1 MEKQE
6 SSLLKIKEDD
16 LVQYKDEVT
25 NYLKQVGWKP
35 DNKSSSTSGI
45 NLNFLTNVNKALDL
59 KQEDEASVLKA
70 AIKISNDRV
79 ILSSSSSQILNAVRT
94 GFCIGK
100 YVASQYS
107 EACGLGLLQQKNQNG
122 SLHQSELP
130 EFHDKSQT
138 QSAVLLFS
146 AASYIQYALQDY
158 LADEVSSIQID
169 FGGIPEVSLTRPSKA
184 IQCSMYYYA
193 AYLERSGIVTS
204 DLHFVKLTLLYFER
218 LMEEIVLRKNAL
230 KYGEAFDQNHYKLE
244 NSEFVLQGFETQ
256 SSVRVKG
263 MQFNPTRMEAIVAN
277 KQAKHLFKRYAE
289 RLLCYDF
296 DAKKNPINELGGL
309 PSITMADGKP
319 GTGKSMLIAATAT
332 LIQERC
338 DQLGYPFLFWPLPET
353 IVSTFQGG
361 TAERAMEWFKP
372 MQDPNKIVFAPI
384 DDAENNLE
392 ERTRQGVSAGVR
404 EFIGVFLRN
413 TEGAYAVNLGNRLIS
428 LFTNIPD
435 QIDKAVL
442 SRIQMR
448 ISMEGASSKFDF
460 MDQDY
465 LWWKK
470 YVELDKKFVDN
481 DDPKNYKYMEAQ
493 QAAASINELVSS
505 KYSFQLPE
513 VEELFHNTKKTI
525 DTDAHEFFGLF
536 YNQVLEKYPF
546 FSSRDLRNIQKAV
559 DARLIDFDLPE
570 VWWDNTDDFFTQ
582 AYDKKIVILKDLMK
596 QNMKGVSFGDVRLYE
611 ALNYI
616 ENSIRINQTG
626 VNREIK
632 EHAKRLYIQQQA
644 NKSLLSGDIND

>member
-6 SSLLKIKEDD
+6 SSLLKIKEED
-16 LVQYKDEVT
+16 LLKYKEEVT
-25 NYLKQVGWKP
+25 AYLKQVSWLP
-35 DNKSSSTSGI
+35 DGKATSSSI
-45 NLNFLTNVNKALDL
+45 DLNFLTNVNKALDL
-59 KQEDEASVLKA
+59 NEEDTVSILKET
-70 AIKISNDRV
+70 IRVSGDRV
-79 ILSSSSSQILNAVRT
+79 ILSNSCNQILNAIRT
-94 GFCIGK
+94 GYCIGK
-100 YVASQYS
+100 HLAGLYS
-107 EACGLGLLQQKNQNG
+107 EACGLELLQQKNNNG

-146 AASYIQYALQDY
+146 AASYIKYILSDY
-158 LADEVSSIQID
+158 MADEVSSIQID
-169 FGGIPEVSLTRPSKA
+169 FGGIPQVSLTRPSKA
-184 IQCSMYYYA
+184 IQCSLYYYG

-204 DLHFVKLTLLYFER
+204 DLHFLKITLLYFER
-218 LMEEIVLRKNAL
+218 LLEEISLRKNAL
-230 KYGEAFDQNHYKLE
+230 KYAEVFNENHYKLE
-244 NSEFVLQGFETQ
+244 NTEFVLQGFEIM
-256 SSVRVKG
+256 SSTSVKG
-263 MQFNPTRMEAIVAN
+263 MQFNPTRMEDIVAN

-289 RLLCYDF
+289 RLLCYDK
-296 DAKKNPINELGGL
+296 DARKNPINELGGL

-332 LIQERC
+332 LLQERC
-338 DQLGYPFLFWPLPET
+338 DQLGYNFLFWPLPET

-413 TEGAYAVNLGNRLIS
+413 TEGAYAVNLGNRLMS

-448 ISMEGASSKFDF
+448 ISMEGANTPYDF

-465 LWWKK
+465 LWWNK
-470 YVELDKKFVDN
+470 YTKLDKRFIDN
-481 DDPKNYKYMEAQ
+481 TDPKAYQYMDAQ
-493 QAAASINELVSS
+493 KAAESINELVS
-505 KYSFQLPE
+505 KTYTFETPE
-513 VEELFHNTKKTI
+513 LEELYVNTQKNY
-525 DTDAHEFFGLF
+525 DVQSHEFFGAL
-536 YNQVLEKYPF
+536 YNTVLERYPF

-570 VWWDNTDDFFTQ
+570 VWWDNPNDFFTQ
-582 AYDKKIVILKDLMK
+582 EYDKKLDILKDLMK
-596 QNMKGVSFGDVRLYE
+596 QNMKGVSFGEVRLYE

-626 VNREIK
+626 IKREIK
-632 EHAKRLYIQQQA
+632 ARAKQLYIQEQA
-644 NKSLLSGDIND
+644 NKELLNGNIND

>member
-6 SSLLKIKEDD
+6 SSLLKIKDEDLD
-16 LVQYKDEVT
+16 KFKDDIT
-25 NYLKQVGWKP
+25 AYLKQVSWLP
-35 DNKSSSTSGI
+35 DRKQTSGSI

-59 KQEDEASVLKA
+59 QQEDTVSILKEA
-70 AIKISNDRV
+70 IRISDDRV
-79 ILSSSSSQILNAVRT
+79 ILSNACNQVLNSIRT
-94 GFCIGK
+94 GFCLGK
-100 YVASQYS
+100 HVAGLYS
-107 EACGLGLLQQKNQNG
+107 EASGLELLQQKNNNG

-130 EFHDKSQT
+130 EFHDKNQT
-138 QSAVLLFS
+138 QSAILLFT
-146 AASYIQYALQDY
+146 AASYVKYALEDY
-158 LADEVSSIQID
+158 LADQVSSIHID
-169 FGGIPEVSLTRPSKA
+169 FGGIPQVSLTRPSKA
-184 IQCSMYYYA
+184 IQCALYYYG

-204 DLHFVKLTLLYFER
+204 DLHLLRLTLLYFER
-218 LMEEIVLRKNAL
+218 LADEIILRKNAL
-230 KYGEAFDQNHYKLE
+230 KYTEAFNQNHYKLE
-244 NSEFVLQGFETQ
+244 KTEFIVQGFEPM
-256 SSVRVKG
+256 SSISVKG
-263 MQFNPTRMEAIVAN
+263 MQFNPTRMEDIVAN

-332 LIQERC
+332 LLQERC
-338 DQLGYPFLFWPLPET
+338 DQLGYDFLFWPLPET

-372 MQDPNKIVFAPI
+372 MQDPHKIVFAPI

-448 ISMEGASSKFDF
+448 ISMEGAVDKYDF
-460 MDQDY
+460 IDQDY
-465 LWWKK
+465 LWWRK
-470 YVELDKKFVDN
+470 YDVLDNGFINNK
-481 DDPKNYKYMEAQ
+481 DPKAYEYMEAQ
-493 QAAASINELVSS
+493 KAAKSINELVST
-505 KYSFQLPE
+505 KFTFEIPD
-513 VEELFHNTKKTI
+513 VEELFETVKKEYDTNT
-525 DTDAHEFFGLF
+525 HEFFGAF
-536 YNQVLEKYPF
+536 YNKVLTKYPF

-570 VWWDNTDDFFTQ
+570 VWWDHPDDFFTKP
-582 AYDKKIVILKDLMK
+582 YEEKLNILKLLMK
-596 QNMKGVSFGDVRLYE
+596 ENMKGVSFGDIRLYE

-616 ENSIRINQTG
+616 QNAIRINETG
-626 VNREIK
+626 INRSIK
-632 EHAKRLYIQQQA
+632 ERAKELYIQQKA
-644 NKSLLSGDIND
+644 NEQLSSGNIHD

>member
-16 LVQYKDEVT
+16 LDQYKEEIT
-25 NYLKQVGWKP
+25 TYLKQVSWKP
-35 DNKSSSTSGI
+35 DNKSGANAI
-45 NLNFLTNVNKALDL
+45 NLNFLSNVSKAMDL
-59 KQEDEASVLKA
+59 QQEDQSSVLKEA
-70 AIKISNDRV
+70 VRISNDRV
-79 ILSSSSSQILNAVRT
+79 ILSNASNQVMNAIRK
-94 GFCIGK
+94 GYSIGK
-100 YVASQYS
+100 HIAKLYGDAS
-107 EACGLGLLQQKNQNG
+107 GLELLHQKNKNG

-138 QSAVLLFS
+138 QSAILLF
-146 AASYIQYALQDY
+146 AASTFIQYALADY
-158 LADEVSSIQID
+158 RSDEVSSIQID
-169 FGGIPEVSLTRPSKA
+169 FAGIPEVSLTRPSKA

-193 AYLERSGIVTS
+193 AYLERSGVVVS

-218 LMEEIVLRKNAL
+218 IMEEVILRKNAL
-230 KYGEAFDQNHYKLE
+230 KYSEAFTQNHYKLE
-244 NSEFVLQGFETQ
+244 KTQYVIQGFESP
-256 SSVRVKG
+256 SSVSVKG
-263 MQFNPTRMEAIVAN
+263 TQFNPTRMEAIVAN

-296 DAKKNPINELGGL
+296 DAKMNPINELGGL

-338 DQLGYPFLFWPLPET
+338 DDLGYPFLFWPLPET

-448 ISMEGASSKFDF
+448 ISMEGASSEFDF

-470 YVELDKKFVDN
+470 YTELDKKFIDN
-481 DDPKNYKYMEAQ
+481 QDPKNYKYMDAQ
-493 QAAASINELVSS
+493 QAAASINELVET
-505 KYSFQLPE
+505 KYSFQIPE
-513 VEELFHNTKKTI
+513 LEEMFYNTSKQV
-525 DTDAHEFFGLF
+525 DVDAHQFFGKF
-536 YNQVLEKYPF
+536 YESVLQKYPF

-570 VWWDNTDDFFTQ
+570 VWWSNKDDFFTQ
-582 AYDKKIVILKDLMK
+582 PYDKKIIILKDLMK
-596 QNMKGVSFGDVRLYE
+596 QNMKGVSFGDIRLYE

-632 EHAKRLYIQQQA
+632 EQAKRLYIQQQA
-644 NKSLLSGDIND
+644 NKELMNGNIHD